1 MSNDHDLTRRAL
13 LRTGVAAGTAALL
26 GGAAG
31 GGAVAVPNDDYETTT
46 GVTEPEYEK
55 GTPEEHY
62 VETEYTLPAAK
73 GGETESP
80 TLFGE
85 VVWPVDPEGS

>member
-1 MSNDHDLTRRAL
+1 MHDDPEVTRRAL
-13 LRTGVAAGTAALL
+13 LRTGVAAGAAALV
-26 GGAAG
+26 GPAATG
-31 GGAVAVPNDDYETTT
+31 GGLAVPGHDYETTT
-46 GVTEPEYEK
+46 GETEPVYEK
-55 GTPEEHY
+55 GTPEDHY